1 MKVQIARWLIM
12 AMSKKAKTLNEFENM
27 RLKAELDL
35 LSHTS
40 IERPLSDKEHLKF
53 IRLGKQYFK

>member
-1 MKVQIARWLIM
+1 M
-12 AMSKKAKTLNEFENM
+12 AMSKKAKILNEFENM